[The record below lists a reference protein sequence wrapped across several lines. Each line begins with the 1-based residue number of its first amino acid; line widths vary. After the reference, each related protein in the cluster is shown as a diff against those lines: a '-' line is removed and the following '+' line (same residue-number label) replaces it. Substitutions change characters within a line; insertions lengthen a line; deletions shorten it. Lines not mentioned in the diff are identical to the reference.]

1 MVDAKWPKLVLLAS
15 IAWTEGGEGEEASK
29 SVFSS
34 MPLTMML
41 SKALKVANE
50 SVHATPLRWPLAFHH
65 LRPSFPCVC
74 ETDCFK

>member
-1 MVDAKWPKLVLLAS
+1 MGKGKKPQNQSSPHVVGSDK
-15 IAWTEGGEGEEASK
+15 
-29 SVFSS
+29 S

-65 LRPSFPCVC
+65 LRSFFSFVCDRLFEVQRINAPCS
-74 ETDCFK
+74 